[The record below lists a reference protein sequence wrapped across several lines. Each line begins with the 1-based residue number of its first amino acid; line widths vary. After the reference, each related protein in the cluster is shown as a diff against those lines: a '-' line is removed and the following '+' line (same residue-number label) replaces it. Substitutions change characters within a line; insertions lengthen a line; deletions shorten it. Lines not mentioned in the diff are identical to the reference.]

1 MSLTAFNK
9 PKPDMVQCKSC
20 GVRQLALFTDMT
32 AEDFKL
38 VHQPVDE
45 VKLGKG
51 EVLYHTG
58 DTANYIYT
66 LRSGLIK
73 MTHYMIDGSQRVVR
87 LVRAGGTMGLEALV
101 AGSFAHNAE
110 ALQHS
115 VLCRIPVSVVEKL
128 DRESPR
134 LHKQI
139 LTRWHQTVMDSD
151 YWLTRMC
158 TGSARERMARLC
170 LFLVDDDNGNEPA
183 CLLPGRE
190 DIGAML
196 GITTETA
203 SRVIADFRRQ
213 GLLTT
218 YSRHE
223 FSMNVGNMRLL
234 AGIEDCA
241 AWRPETKADTNKPA
255 HYLRM
260 AAGNVV

>member
-1 MSLTAFNK
+1 
-9 PKPDMVQCKSC
+9 MVRCKNC

-32 AEDFKL
+32 DDDFKL

-45 VKLGKG
+45 IKLAKGK
-51 EVLYHTG
+51 VLYHTG
-58 DTANYIYT
+58 DRANCLYT

-73 MTHYMIDGSQRVVR
+73 MTHYLVDGSQRVVR
-87 LVRAGGTMGLEALV
+87 LVRPGGTMGLEALV
-101 AGSFAHNAE
+101 SGSFAHNAE
-110 ALQHS
+110 ALQDS
-115 VLCRIPVSVVEKL
+115 VLCRIPVSVVETL

-139 LTRWHQTVMDSD
+139 LTRWHQTVMDAD
-151 YWLTRMC
+151 YWLTQMC
-158 TGSARERMARLC
+158 TGSARERVARLC
-170 LFLVDDDNGNEPA
+170 LFLADDDSDMVA
-183 CLLPGRE
+183 CHLPGRE

-218 YSRHE
+218 HSRRE
-223 FSMNVGNMRLL
+223 FSMNVDSMRLL

-241 AWRPETKADTNKPA
+241 A
-255 HYLRM
+255 
-260 AAGNVV
+260 